1 MPANS
6 PSVTPFQS
14 LPQRNSIFNLPKKPS
29 ARALSELQPFLDIDL
44 AMPRSSHILIHLGQR
59 QWQPRSLRPLGC
71 SPSLSWAHAPRS
83 DGFAI
88 SASGVAEIV
97 QLIGMPSK
105 QSIIGERRV
114 FPARRRGARCWR

>member
-44 AMPRSSHILIHLGQR
+44 AMPRSSHILIHLGSDNG
-59 QWQPRSLRPLGC
+59 SLGRC
-71 SPSLSWAHAPRS
+71 APW
-83 DGFAI
+83 
-88 SASGVAEIV
+88 
-97 QLIGMPSK
+97 
-105 QSIIGERRV
+105 
-114 FPARRRGARCWR
+114 GARPP